1 MTEMSNI
8 RVFLLGHFE
17 VSIDGRVV
25 PGSVLHKAYELLA
38 LILLTPQRRIQRETA
53 AALLWPGSPAEA
65 SRKAIRQ
72 ALWQLHQVI
81 DAEQPAGRRLLT
93 ADNDLLAVNPVR
105 EVWLDVVDFQEAA
118 ADCRRF
124 GLTATDA
131 ELAALRRAAA
141 LYRGPLLSGYYGDW
155 CRDKRTYFEDLQITL
170 LDRLSVQHEQR
181 EELDEAIDSAKA
193 VLEIEPAHE
202 RTHRRLMQLYHQNDD
217 RTRALRQYVR
227 CREALEREL
236 GVRPSVQ
243 TERLCAVI
251 IGRAGDPVPPEP
263 ELAAVEGFRLELAAV
278 RRGVEAIGEQL
289 REIRT

>member
-1 MTEMSNI
+1 MTEMSNV
-8 RVFLLGHFE
+8 RVFLLGHLE

-25 PGSVLHKAYELLA
+25 PGSLSHKAYELLA
-38 LILLTPQRRIQRETA
+38 LVLLTPQRRIQRETA
-53 AALLWPGSPAEA
+53 AALLWPRSGAEA

-72 ALWQLHQVI
+72 ALWQIHQAI

-93 ADNDLLAVNPVR
+93 ADNDSLAVNPVR
-105 EVWLDVVDFQEAA
+105 EIWLDVVDFQEAA
-118 ADCRRF
+118 ADCRRL
-124 GLTATDA
+124 GLTATNA

-141 LYRGPLLSGYYGDW
+141 LYRGPLLSGYYADW
-155 CRDKRTYFEDLQITL
+155 CRDKRAYFEDLQITL

-181 EELDEAIDSAKA
+181 QQMDEAIDSAKA

-217 RTRALRQYVR
+217 RTRALRQYMR

-251 IGRAGDPVPPEP
+251 IGGEGDPMPPEP
-263 ELAAVEGFRLELAAV
+263 ELAAVEALRLELVAV